1 MKNSV
6 LIVQMWNKVI
16 DKFVNQMYPLFEVLS
31 QHEDFNEETIDQD
44 TATRLIDEFAKE
56 LQENFPKEVY
66 EMSLVWIYKGYTY
79 TFLNTF
85 EE

>member
-6 LIVQMWNKVI
+6 LIVQMRNKVV
-16 DKFVNQMYPLFEVLS
+16 DKFINQMYLLFEVLS
-31 QHEDFNEETIDQD
+31 EHEDFNKETVDQD
-44 TATRLIDEFAKE
+44 MATRLIDEFAKG
-56 LQENFPKEVY
+56 LQENFSEEVY
-66 EMSLVWIYKGYTY
+66 EVSLVWIYKGYTY

>member
-56 LQENFPKEVY
+56 LQENFPEEVY